1 MNSDFLC
8 IYVYYSFPMY
18 YFNIKE
24 VYLIDIG
31 KIEKVG
37 KREK

>member
-1 MNSDFLC
+1 MRGLEMNSNSLY
-8 IYVYYSFPMY
+8 IY

-31 KIEKVG
+31 NREKVG
-37 KREK
+37 KREKE